1 MKKTLSS
8 LLALLLLLSACAK
21 TEPQDIPETED
32 PNDPPLTD
40 VVPAETETPAEPAAE
55 PAPEPESI
63 PEPEIIP
70 VEPAIDPPA
79 PEAPSAEEPTDDPKT
94 PEAAPITMNVPMEYV
109 QVYEKLKKSNAS
121 GGGYYYGG
129 DIMIEEAVEEEIA
142 FEEAPVMDAVME
154 AAPMAPV
161 PVPEKNMETGKVYRE
176 DEYSKTNTQVENI
189 DEGDIVKTDGEY
201 IYVLKDSRELLILSA
216 AGEDT
221 EVLSRRDIAE
231 NSEDKGDDFY
241 CSSNQY
247 ANELYIYED
256 TLAVVL
262 TCSEWSETWGSK
274 GYSYTSDVR
283 NYVEFY
289 DVSDPADPV
298 RTGSAGQDG
307 NYSASRMMDDTIY
320 LITTYGVPYN
330 YVREDYDSY
339 IPGLYKNGAHEFM
352 PADCIVYPEELQ
364 SRTYTVICSYDLRDG
379 MRKEEKAVLGYS
391 GTVYMSGDHLY
402 LAAPQYYDEAVDEY
416 DYSVYRVTEYVSGYR
431 TEIIKLD
438 LTGDGIVVEA
448 AGTVDGELLN
458 QFSMDEYD
466 GHLRV
471 VTTFWQNRRTAYRDE
486 ELGFT
491 NWKYSDSGQTNGLYV
506 LDEDMN
512 LVGEISGLAEDE
524 RVYSVRFTGDVGYF
538 VTFRQVDPLFSVDL
552 SDPHDPKI
560 MGELKIPGFSNY
572 LHPYSETLLFGLGQD
587 ADEETG
593 RTTGMKLSMFDISD
607 PYDVIERDKLSIGDG
622 YSEALYNHKAIL
634 ISASRG
640 IIGFPSQNG
649 YVIYGYSED
658 GGFREITRTEL
669 DGVWWNGNARGL
681 YAGEYMYIVLQECT
695 VVLDMDGFDL
705 VTKVKY

>member
-21 TEPQDIPETED
+21 TEPQEIPETED
-32 PNDPPLTD
+32 PNAPPPTD
-40 VVPAETETPAEPAAE
+40 VVPGTED
-55 PAPEPESI
+55 S
-63 PEPEIIP
+63 P
-70 VEPAIDPPA
+70 VLDDPPA
-79 PEAPSAEEPTDDPKT
+79 PEAPSATEPDANTEPVEPIEPTDPSESQKTEKPKT
-94 PEAAPITMNVPMEYV
+94 PEADPIVMNVPMEYV
-109 QVYEKLKKSNAS
+109 QVYEKLKKSQNS
-121 GGGYYYGG
+121 GGGYYYG
-129 DIMIEEAVEEEIA
+129 DVVVEEEVMEEAVMDIA
-142 FEEAPVMDAVME
+142 PMPEAPLKNMVSDAV
-154 AAPMAPV
+154 AMAPEE
-161 PVPEKNMETGKVYRE
+161 PGKVYRE

-221 EVLSRRDIAE
+221 EVLSRRDVAE
-231 NSEDKGDDFY
+231 SSEDKGDDFY
-241 CSSNQY
+241 YSSNQY
-247 ANELYIYED
+247 ANELYIYD
-256 TLAVVL
+256 DVLAVVL
-262 TCSEWSETWGSK
+262 TCNEWSETWGSK

-289 DVSDPADPV
+289 DVSDPTEPI

-307 NYSASRMMDDTIY
+307 NYSASRMMDGKLY
-320 LITTYGVPYN
+320 LITTYGIPYN

-339 IPGLYKNGAHEFM
+339 IPGLYKNGKHEFM
-352 PADCIVYPEELQ
+352 PADCIVYPEELHQ
-364 SRTYTVICSYDLRDG
+364 NRYTVICSYSMNDG
-379 MRKEEKAVLGYS
+379 ERMKEKAVLGCN

-402 LAAPQYYDEAVDEY
+402 LASPQYYDDVVDEY

-438 LTGDGIVVEA
+438 LTGDEIVVEA

-458 QFSMDEYD
+458 QFSMDEYN

-471 VTTFWQNRRTAYRDE
+471 VTTFWQNRRTAYKDE
-486 ELGFT
+486 EMGFT

-552 SDPHDPKI
+552 SDPADPKI

-587 ADEETG
+587 ADENTG

-658 GGFREITRTEL
+658 GGFTEITRTEL
-669 DGVWWNGNARGL
+669 DGVWWDGNSRGL
-681 YAGEYMYIVLQECT
+681 YAGDYMYIVLQKCT

-705 VTKVKY
+705 VTRVEY

>member
-1 MKKTLSS
+1 MKKTLT
-8 LLALLLLLSACAK
+8 LFLALVLLLTSCAK
-21 TEPQDIPETED
+21 TQPQNTPETD
-32 PNDPPLTD
+32 AGTGTPDVPPLTD
-40 VVPAETETPAEPAAE
+40 VVPEETEES
-55 PAPEPESI
+55 PAPENEI
-63 PEPEIIP
+63 PVEPEIIP
-70 VEPAIDPPA
+70 VEPAVDPPA
-79 PEAPSAEEPTDDPKT
+79 PEAPSASEPEPDADTTDSVPAKE
-94 PEAAPITMNVPMEYV
+94 PSVIRMNVPMEYV
-109 QVYEKLKKSNAS
+109 QVYEKLKKSQNT
-121 GGGYYYGG
+121 GGGYYY
-129 DIMIEEAVEEEIA
+129 DDMVFVEEEIA
-142 FEEAPVMDAVME
+142 VEEAPMMDTS
-154 AAPMAPV
+154 AAPMEPTA

-189 DEGDIVKTDGEY
+189 DEGDIVKTDGKY
-201 IYVLKDSRELLILSA
+201 IYVLKGSRELLILSA
-216 AGEDT
+216 DGEDT
-221 EVLSRRDIAE
+221 EVLSRRDVAE
-231 NSEDKGDDFY
+231 SSDDHGDDY
-241 CSSNQY
+241 YYSYHQN

-256 TLAVVL
+256 TLAVIL
-262 TCSEWSETWGSK
+262 NCSEWSETWGDK
-274 GYSYTSDVR
+274 GYSYTNDVR
-283 NYVEFY
+283 NYIEFY
-289 DVSDPADPV
+289 DISDPSEPV
-298 RTGSAGQDG
+298 RTGSLGQDG
-307 NYSASRMMDDTIY
+307 NYSASRMMDGKIY

-330 YVREDYDSY
+330 IVREDYDSY
-339 IPGLYKNGAHEFM
+339 IPGLYNNGKHEFM
-352 PADCIVYPEELQ
+352 PADCIVYPDELRQ
-364 SRTYTVICSYDLRDG
+364 NSHTVICSYSMNDG
-379 MRKEEKAVLGYS
+379 ERIHEKSVLGYR

-402 LAAPQYYDEAVDEY
+402 LADSHYYEEVIDEY
-416 DYSVYRVTEYVSGYR
+416 TERIYSVEEIASGYR

-438 LTGDGIVVEA
+438 LTGEDGFVVEA
-448 AGTVDGELLN
+448 AGTVDGQLLN

-471 VTTFWQNRRTAYRDE
+471 VTTYWQNKRTVYRDE

-491 NWKYSDSGQTNGLYV
+491 NYKYSDSGQTNGLYV

-552 SDPHDPKI
+552 SDPSDPKI

-587 ADEETG
+587 ADENTG

-658 GGFREITRTEL
+658 GGFTEITRTEL
-669 DGVWWNGNARGL
+669 DGIWWNGNARGL